1 MDHFKNKLKELFSK
15 TGDSELKK
23 STYENGKFFLTLKLF
38 NENIL
43 KLEFKTE
50 TLYCK
55 NIEQRTPF
63 NIGHL
68 DCTKLSDVLI
78 IENNHYSL
86 SGGFVDLMKAQRNK
100 YTLALGLSLNNYTHI
115 ITFSN
120 SSIILAFLIHEKE
133 NYEYEIE

>member
-1 MDHFKNKLKELFSK
+1 MDHFKNKLKDFFLE
-15 TGDSELKK
+15 TGDSELEKY
-23 STYENGKFFLTLKLF
+23 TYENGKIFLTIKLF

-43 KLEFKTE
+43 NIEFKTE
-50 TLYCK
+50 ILYCK

-68 DCTKLSDVLI
+68 DCIKLSEVLI
-78 IENNHYSL
+78 IENNHYSF

-100 YTLALGLSLNNYTHI
+100 YTLALGLNINNYTHI

-120 SSIILAFLIHEKE
+120 SSIILAFLIHEKD
-133 NYEYEIE
+133 NCGYKIE